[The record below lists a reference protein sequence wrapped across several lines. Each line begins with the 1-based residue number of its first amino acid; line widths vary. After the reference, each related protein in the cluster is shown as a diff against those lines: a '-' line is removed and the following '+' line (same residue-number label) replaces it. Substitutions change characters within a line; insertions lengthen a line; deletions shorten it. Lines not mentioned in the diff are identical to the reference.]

1 MVILFVL
8 LRTFKLNALPCK
20 AVKSFRHAW
29 AVIEIFVHNEARVAV
44 KFAWKVQNA
53 NVAYQV
59 RYYTFCI

>member
-1 MVILFVL
+1 MVIVFVL

-29 AVIEIFVHNEARVAV
+29 AVIEIFAHDKARVV
-44 KFAWKVQNA
+44 VEFAWKVQGA
-53 NVAYQV
+53 NGAYQL